1 MTLKWLEKSKDF
13 PDRKR
18 IIDFGKSIGVKKC
31 ENIVDEIADRIR
43 DGLEAL
49 VDYTEMMELN
59 IKSTILENIRRS
71 TTRTAIKTRAPRR
84 HTKYRK

>member
-1 MTLKWLEKSKDF
+1 LILKWLGKSKDF

-59 IKSTILENIRRS
+59 IKSTILENIYRS
-71 TTRTAIKTRAPRR
+71 TTRTAIKTRTPRR